1 MVDILSIGS
10 GAVNAYRQA
19 LSTTSNNISNVNTP
33 GYARRQLNIEEGFP
47 TQVGTVSFGTGAYA
61 DSVTR
66 AYDEFLEQSLRDSTS
81 DLSVNSP
88 VVRYANQIIDS
99 IGSESASLATAIDK
113 FFNVAEQLSGEPRSQ
128 VLRGEFLNS
137 SKLVAARFNDLSA
150 EVDSIA
156 ADTEMS
162 LNTAVGEVN
171 ALSEQLVKINQQL
184 NRKLSLED
192 QPPGLLDQR
201 DKLLREMAS
210 LVKVGVTELDNGQ
223 VIVNFGGAGRGFE
236 IVSTNSFQT
245 IGTYSSGEAGAS
257 DLQLLL
263 DPYGTRRAL
272 SGAPGGEIGGL
283 LAFRSDVLRP
293 TTVGLDHLAR
303 SFADEVNKVHR
314 QGLDLK
320 GELGGDLFQ
329 TSLTYS
335 VDSPTLR
342 GAVSLTLDVADPMM
356 APTEAMQ
363 LVYRESLQGWD
374 VLSTSDR
381 SRLGHLPHGMEN
393 EFQGLKLSLIGDPK
407 NGDTLVIIPA
417 ERPAQSIEVVVSETD
432 RIAMAS
438 SVRGLRDQTNATLS
452 EVRVEMLDELNTEA
466 AFEYGVS
473 VDPLTDAAVRR
484 DLQIET
490 SNLRPAIQLTKGQ
503 PSTTISFDISGASS
517 QKIQVLT
524 AEGVHVLG
532 SSISQA
538 EANQLMSLDAG
549 FGEGS
554 YNASHLNGTGETA
567 YLGSS
572 MRLGAIAS
580 PIDPASE
587 ILNVD
592 LDSSAA
598 DPRVK
603 AELASRTLAPTA
615 NNTGV
620 TQSLI
625 SESALLLNGQAM
637 SSMSLADG
645 ETVSAARFAEYFESE
660 FERLGISGA
669 EVGAYTRVETGLI
682 DTSKSLVINGEEII
696 FSAGASPTQ
705 IYKAINA
712 EAADTGVVAEWV
724 NDDRFALTNVSGREG
739 ENIKIGTIGGDTSSA
754 LGIAP
759 RSYGGS
765 YQISL
770 ITPEGQT
777 PRELAITF
785 GANGSPADLGKIGL
799 ATSLVIEGEVPDDL
813 AVFVTGEGAVNASI
827 TLDSGVIT
835 DPATKIIE
843 PFTIEFLTDD
853 IYTITDRNSGTVVS
867 KRAFSPSSE
876 IRYNGTSVTFTDNPG
891 AGDKFTIEPN
901 VDGVGNNENALKL
914 INLGKDT
921 MFAGQTFAEAY
932 RDLIT
937 GAGTRSELAEINL
950 EAMQVVL
957 DQAEAARESAVG
969 VNLDEEAANLIRYQQ
984 AYQAAAQVIQASQR
998 LFDTLIKLT

>member
-47 TQVGTVSFGTGAYA
+47 TQIGTVSFGTGAYA

-113 FFNVAEQLSGEPRSQ
+113 FFNVAERLSGEPRSQ

-137 SKLVAARFNDLSA
+137 SELVAARFNDLSA

-184 NRKLSLED
+184 NRKLFLED

-201 DKLLREMAS
+201 DKLLREMAA
-210 LVKVGVTELDNGQ
+210 LVKIGVTELDNGQ
-223 VIVNFGGAGRGFE
+223 VIVNFGGAGSGFE

-245 IGTYSSGEAGAS
+245 VGTYSSGEAGAS

-272 SGAPGGEIGGL
+272 PGAPGGEIGGL

-303 SFADEVNKVHR
+303 TFSDEVNKVHR

-335 VDSPTLR
+335 IDSPTLR
-342 GAVSLTLDVADPMM
+342 GAVSLTLDVADPML
-356 APTEAMQ
+356 APTEAME

-407 NGDTLVIIPA
+407 NGDTLVVIPA
-417 ERPAQSIEVVVSETD
+417 VRPAQSIEVVVSETD

-438 SVRGLRDQTNATLS
+438 SVRGLRDQTNTTLS
-452 EVRVEMLDELNTEA
+452 DVRVEILDQPGIEVK
-466 AFEYGVS
+466 FENGIS
-473 VDPLTDAAVRR
+473 VDPLADTAIRR
-484 DLQIET
+484 DLLVEG

-503 PSTTISFDISGASS
+503 PSTSISFDISGASS

-532 SSISQA
+532 SSMSQA
-538 EANQLMSLDAG
+538 EATQLMSLDAG
-549 FGEGS
+549 FGQGT
-554 YNASHLNGTGETA
+554 YNASYLNGTGTTA
-567 YLGSS
+567 YLDSS
-572 MRLGAIAS
+572 MRLGAIAA
-580 PIDPASE
+580 PIDPAAE

-625 SESALLLNGQAM
+625 SEGALLLNGQTM

-669 EVGAYTRVETGLI
+669 EVGSYTRVETGLI

-712 EAADTGVVAEWV
+712 AAADTGVVAEWV
-724 NDDRFALTNVSGREG
+724 DDDRFFLTNVSGREG
-739 ENIKIGTIGGDTSSA
+739 ENIKIDTIGGDTSSA

-827 TLDSGVIT
+827 TLDSGVIA
-835 DPATKIIE
+835 DPATKIIK
-843 PFTIEFLTDD
+843 PFTIEFLSDD

-867 KRAFSPSSE
+867 KRAFSPGSE

-914 INLGKDT
+914 INLGKET

-998 LFDTLIKLT
+998 LFDTLLKLT